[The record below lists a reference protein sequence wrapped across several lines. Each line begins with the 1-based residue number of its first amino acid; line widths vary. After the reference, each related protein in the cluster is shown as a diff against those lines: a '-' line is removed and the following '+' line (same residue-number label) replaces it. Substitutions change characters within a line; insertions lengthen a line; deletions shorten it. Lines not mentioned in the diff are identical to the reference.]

1 MNQQH
6 SLRLTGCLLL
16 LFFLATARALALT
29 FPAAGFVND
38 FANVIDSAAK
48 TRLEEKLVTLEKTK
62 AIEFAVVT
70 VKSLEGTTVEDYA
83 VKLVET
89 WGIGKKNENNGLL
102 LLVAPT
108 EHKVKF
114 EVGYGLEPILT
125 DAAAGRILDTYV
137 LPSFKANDYSG
148 GIEAG
153 ANAAADFL
161 MGTAPLP
168 TATPKD
174 SKITSFLNSDNLGIL
189 FILPLLLLQYLASFL
204 ARSKSFWAGGV
215 IGGLLGGLI
224 GLIGK
229 SLFLGLGV
237 AGALGLIGLIL
248 DYFLSKNYDRLKGLG
263 RSTGFWGSGGG
274 FFRGGGSGFGG
285 FGGGMS
291 GGGGSSR
298 SW

>member
-1 MNQQH
+1 M
-6 SLRLTGCLLL
+6 LLT
-16 LFFLATARALALT
+16 FLATARASALT
-29 FPAAGFVND
+29 FPAASGFVND
-38 FANVIDSAAK
+38 FAGVVNPEAK
-48 TRLEEKLVTLEKTK
+48 TRLEEKLVNLEKTK
-62 AIEFAVVT
+62 SIEFAVVT

-83 VKLVET
+83 VRLVET

-114 EVGYGLEPILT
+114 EVGYGLEPILN
-125 DAAAGRILDTYV
+125 DAATGRILDTYV

-168 TATPKD
+168 TAAPQD
-174 SKITSFLNSDNLGIL
+174 SKITNFLNSNNLGVL

-215 IGGLLGGLI
+215 IGALLGGLI

-248 DYFLSKNYDRLKGLG
+248 DYFLSKNYGRLKSLG
-263 RSTGFWGSGGG
+263 QSTAFWGSGGG
-274 FFRGGGSGFGG
+274 FFKGGGSGFGG